1 MAKCPKFPYQ
11 KLKHE
16 GFCDEYEER
25 QRFNIVKS
33 RRWYGFGRVHIRK
46 RFRLKVPS
54 LGRFLRRRV
63 KLVSAVRLSCAKV
76 LKRLK
81 EGQAHFGD
89 LFAGNYLI
97 MQVNPTPLKGQA
109 SCCPIIIH
117 EFEGTVKEI
126 MSTPLLLVSYNTFNP
141 KVTSVAK
148 QIPN

>member
-1 MAKCPKFPYQ
+1 MAKGPKFPYH

-25 QRFNIVKS
+25 HRFNIVKS
-33 RRWYGFGRVHIRK
+33 RRWYGFRRVHIRK

-89 LFAGNYLI
+89 LFAGNYLF
-97 MQVNPTPLKGQA
+97 MQVNPTPLKY
-109 SCCPIIIH
+109 
-117 EFEGTVKEI
+117 FER
-126 MSTPLLLVSYNTFNP
+126 SYYNNNVLDLNSFP
-141 KVTSVAK
+141 PGYCSLPRIAH
-148 QIPN
+148 

>member
-54 LGRFLRRRV
+54 LRRFLRRRV

-97 MQVNPTPLKGQA
+97 MQVNPTPLKY
-109 SCCPIIIH
+109 
-117 EFEGTVKEI
+117 FER
-126 MSTPLLLVSYNTFNP
+126 SYYNNNVLDLNSFP
-141 KVTSVAK
+141 PGYCSLPRIAH
-148 QIPN
+148 

>member
-1 MAKCPKFPYQ
+1 MSFPVSPTEMAKGPEFPYH

-16 GFCDEYEER
+16 GFGDEHEER

-33 RRWYGFGRVHIRK
+33 RRWYGVRRVRLRK

-63 KLVSAVRLSCAKV
+63 KLSCAKV

-89 LFAGNYLI
+89 LFAGNYLF
-97 MQVNPTPLKGQA
+97 MQVNPTPLKY
-109 SCCPIIIH
+109 
-117 EFEGTVKEI
+117 FER
-126 MSTPLLLVSYNTFNP
+126 SYYNNSFP
-141 KVTSVAK
+141 PGDCSLPRIAH
-148 QIPN
+148 

>member
-54 LGRFLRRRV
+54 LRRFLRRRV

-89 LFAGNYLI
+89 FFAGNYLI
-97 MQVNPTPLKGQA
+97 MQVNPTPLKY
-109 SCCPIIIH
+109 
-117 EFEGTVKEI
+117 FER
-126 MSTPLLLVSYNTFNP
+126 SYYNNNVLDLNSFP
-141 KVTSVAK
+141 PGYCSLPRIAH
-148 QIPN
+148 